1 MRSINFTKYT
11 SCGNNFVIIDEL
23 DGQVVAED
31 EWTSVA
37 FSATNP
43 YFGVG
48 SDNLLVIQR
57 ASAEKLKDINR
68 ARNYWDEVPVVPED
82 CLIFRMF
89 EPDGEEAFC
98 CGNGLMSI
106 AHHLRSRHNLTA
118 ASIVTEI
125 PRETPRVVTLGSMG
139 TGERSWVELG
149 APTQTPQELVDRS
162 RVESVSSEVDAISG
176 LQFEF
181 RQHDLSPFHDGTM
194 LSLDAY
200 LVFTGEPHLVVFP
213 DTGITPAALGET
225 LFRSSQVGGEAS
237 AQCKRVNFGTWLL
250 RRIGYH
256 ANRRFPGL
264 FPSGV
269 NVNVA
274 QVLEGQRTVEYRTFE
289 RGIYRETL
297 ACGTGALAVSYVAQ
311 TLGLVKDDGLTLL
324 PHRCRWFEPNA
335 AIDIR
340 SSGTGWLLQSSPRSI
355 CDGTLSVSTAETVA
369 PPHHA
374 EELGAERDELAASK
388 VRNG

>member
-1 MRSINFTKYT
+1 MPQLAFTKYT
-11 SCGNNFVIIDEL
+11 SCGNNFVIVDEL
-23 DGQVVAED
+23 DGDVVTES
-31 EWTSVA
+31 EWTAVA

-43 YFGVG
+43 YFGIG

-57 ASAEKLKDINR
+57 ASEAKLREINEERHYWEDIPSLPN
-68 ARNYWDEVPVVPED
+68 D

-106 AHHLRSRHNLTA
+106 AHHLRARHGITA
-118 ASIVTEI
+118 GEIATEI
-125 PRETPRVVTLGSMG
+125 PRQHPKVVSLGSMG

-149 APTQTPQELVDRS
+149 APTQTPAELVDRA
-162 RVESVSSEVDAISG
+162 RVTPVTDEIDAIEG

-194 LSLDAY
+194 LSLNAY

-213 DTGITPAALGET
+213 ETGIAPSALGET

-269 NVNVA
+269 NVNMA
-274 QVLEGQRTVEYRTFE
+274 QVLEGGRAVEYRTFE

-297 ACGTGALAVSYVAQ
+297 ACGTGALAVSYVADQ
-311 TLGLVKDDGLTLL
+311 LNLVGRDGLALL

-335 AIDIR
+335 AIDVR
-340 SSGTGWLLQSSPRSI
+340 KSGNGWLLQSTPRRI
-355 CDGTLSVSTAETVA
+355 CDGTLSIAEPERKVEKRDS
-369 PPHHA
+369 
-374 EELGAERDELAASK
+374 EELAAERDEVVANSVK
-388 VRNG
+388 TG